1 MTRKIPGRVRT
12 RLSTLRIFRT
22 VLNEIG
28 LCHGKCAAPVATIT
42 RKNAAA
48 A

>member
-1 MTRKIPGRVRT
+1 MTRKYPGPLRT
-12 RLSTLRIFRT
+12 RLSMLRIFRT
-22 VLNEIG
+22 ALNEIG